1 MRKRDWLSDDE
12 DQAIQADAA
21 AEIAAAVEFAEESPW
36 PTADDVATDVVAR
49 EVA

>member
-21 AEIAAAVEFAEESPW
+21 AEIAAAVKFAEPSHYPK
-36 PTADDVATDVVAR
+36 PDDVATDVVAR